1 MLQKSSG
8 QCCLIGKLSHT
19 SDSGCVICLT
29 FDRRQGREREITF
42 KSPHILPVAG
52 VLTADPSVG
61 V

>member
-19 SDSGCVICLT
+19 SDSGCYL
-29 FDRRQGREREITF
+29 FDGRQGREREITF